1 MTRIILN
8 PNLECRR
15 TLIINVKIIIPN
27 FNLQR
32 ILKRISNILKKY
44 SKHTYSTVI
53 RVQYWTKEWGLE
65 KMTL

>member
-1 MTRIILN
+1 MWKDTD
-8 PNLECRR
+8 
-15 TLIINVKIIIPN
+15 INVKIIIPN

>member
-32 ILKRISNILKKY
+32 ISKRISNILKKY